1 MVAEGRGEGGGGFGI
16 VRIRRANGSKPVT
29 DRGLMRGGTTDLKI
43 FLRHIPLPSFEEV
56 DCSKSSS
63 RECYGQEE
71 ARGG

>member
-29 DRGLMRGGTTDLKI
+29 GRGLMRGGTTDLKI
-43 FLRHIPLPSFEEV
+43 FLRHIPLPFFEEV

-63 RECYGQEE
+63 RECYEQEE

>member
-1 MVAEGRGEGGGGFGI
+1 MVAEGRGEGDGGFGI

-29 DRGLMRGGTTDLKI
+29 GRGLMRGGTTDLKI
-43 FLRHIPLPSFEEV
+43 FLRHIPSFEEV

-63 RECYGQEE
+63 RECYEQEE